1 MISILIP
8 AYNCE
13 PWLEAAVRSVF
24 AQTCSDWELLI
35 LNDGSTDHTLNVARR
50 MASEDSRLRVIDL
63 PHRGVA
69 AVRNEGLANAKGDYI
84 FFLDADDLLPDYTLE
99 YLLSL
104 MADESVTLASGRML
118 RFADGRGNEILHSV
132 EKKGRI
138 SIASRKIKTFTLSP
152 GQGVEES
159 LYQTG
164 IEASLCGKLFRRS
177 QFEGI
182 RFVEGELYE
191 DLDIFF
197 RILLNGRMIIESD
210 LPVYLYRQRR
220 GSIIHTFNRQRLVV
234 LDVTRRIC
242 EYVSQHRPEFADAA
256 ADRRFSANYN
266 ILQLL
271 LRHSDDI
278 DFSPDEKITETYAYV
293 KSQALREL
301 LNPKVRRKNKI
312 GAAAALLLPRQLL
325 LRLLRRL

>member
-35 LNDGSTDHTLNVARR
+35 LNDGSTDHTLNVALR

-242 EYVSQHRPEFADAA
+242 EYVNQHSPEFADAA

-278 DFSPDEKITETYAYV
+278 DFSPDEKIMETYAYV

-312 GAAAALLLPRQLL
+312 GAAAALLLPRRLL